1 MRNKKHNPKIPILI
15 GVALFLGISI
25 AVINAKD
32 MQTISRVK
40 FSNQKIVINQ
50 GDTGFSNTDVGLN
63 NSGNFK
69 NQNID
74 GSNTDLNIGNNG
86 NFSNTGSLI
95 NNNGRFGNQNTDY
108 GNNGQFNNAG
118 GSINNSGN
126 FGNQNTGYGN
136 HGGFNNTGGS
146 VNNNGNFGSQNN
158 GFGNHGNNI
167 GNKNNSFQNNNENNG
182 NYNVGFGNKD
192 YRSDMDKFK
201 YQDIDWSTWKSNFV
215 NRILDDSM
223 YITSLDF
230 YGLGTWFY
238 YSFNVTDKGEIK
250 DVFVFSL
257 YLNENDKRQ
266 VRELIRS
273 YAHKPITIF
282 PKDSQRK
289 KAKVKAIMLLGDT
302 ETKSNASNF
311 NDIEKIKIKY

>member
-1 MRNKKHNPKIPILI
+1 MSRKKHNPKVAI
-15 GVALFLGISI
+15 GIGIALFIGISV

-32 MQTISRVK
+32 MKTISRVK
-40 FSNQKIVINQ
+40 VSNQQIVINQ
-50 GDTGFSNTDVGLN
+50 GDVGLN
-63 NSGNFK
+63 NSGNL
-69 NQNID
+69 
-74 GSNTDLNIGNNG
+74 S
-86 NFSNTGSLI
+86 
-95 NNNGRFGNQNTDY
+95 NQNTGI
-108 GNNGQFNNAG
+108 GNQGNFNNAG

-126 FGNQNTGYGN
+126 FNNQNTGFGN
-136 HGGFNNTGGS
+136 QGNFNNQGGNI
-146 VNNNGNFGSQNN
+146 NNNGNFNNQNA
-158 GFGNHGNNI
+158 GFGNQGNFNNQGGNFNNQGGGIGNQGGQFGNN
-167 GNKNNSFQNNNENNG
+167 NG
-182 NYNVGFGNKD
+182 DFNNYNVGFNNNND
-192 YRSDMDKFK
+192 YRNEMDKYK

-223 YITSLDF
+223 YITSLDL

-257 YLNENDKRQ
+257 YLNDEDKKQIRQ
-266 VRELIRS
+266 LIRS

-289 KAKVKAIMLLGDT
+289 RAKVKAIMLLGDT
-302 ETKSNASNF
+302 ESKSNASNF

>member
-1 MRNKKHNPKIPILI
+1 MRSKKHNPKVPIAI
-15 GVALFLGISI
+15 GVALFIGISVV
-25 AVINAKD
+25 VINAKD

-40 FSNQKIVINQ
+40 VSNQQIVINQ
-50 GDTGFSNTDVGLN
+50 GDVGLN
-63 NSGNFK
+63 NSGNLS
-69 NQNID
+69 NQNVN
-74 GSNTDLNIGNNG
+74 GSNTNVNIG
-86 NFSNTGSLI
+86 SNGSL
-95 NNNGRFGNQNTDY
+95 
-108 GNNGQFNNAG
+108 
-118 GSINNSGN
+118 
-126 FGNQNTGYGN
+126 
-136 HGGFNNTGGS
+136 NNTGGS
-146 VNNNGNFGSQNN
+146 FSNNGNFNNQNTEFGNQGQYGNTGGSFNNNGNLNNQNM
-158 GFGNHGNNI
+158 GFGNQGGGI
-167 GNKNNSFQNNNENNG
+167 GNQVGRFGNENSEFG
-182 NYNVGFGNKD
+182 NYNVGFGNQD
-192 YRSDMDKFK
+192 YRNEMDKYK

-223 YITSLDF
+223 YITSLDL

-257 YLNENDKRQ
+257 YLNEDDKRAI
-266 VRELIRS
+266 RDLIRS

-302 ETKSNASNF
+302 ESKSNASNF